1 METSM
6 QKALSRLCNPDA
18 PLAETLSILTGR
30 SVLGRRH
37 ILQCLAAAGLIASS
51 PLRALTCPIIPSETD
66 GPFPADGSNGP
77 NVLTES
83 GILRSD
89 IRTSFGS
96 AGSAVAPGTPV
107 TTILELVDPDNGC
120 ALLARRAVYLW
131 HCDASGAYSMYSPGI
146 TNQNYL
152 RGVQVTDA
160 RGQVTFTSIYPACY
174 GGRWP
179 HMHFEVYA
187 NIAEAISGAKAI
199 KTSQLAMPES
209 TSRAVYAQ
217 TELYPS
223 SGSNFNRSSLAND
236 DVFGDDKGILQIP
249 RVTGSVA
256 SGYVMSLSAGIR
268 LR

>member
-1 METSM
+1 M
-6 QKALSRLCNPDA
+6 KKDFLPLSLADADA
-18 PLAETLSILTGR
+18 PLVETLS
-30 SVLGRRH
+30 VLGECAFRSRRR
-37 ILQCLAAAGLIASS
+37 ILRCVAAAGLIASS

-66 GPFPADGSNGP
+66 GPFPGDGTNGP

-107 TTILELVDPDNGC
+107 TMTLELVDPDNGC

-131 HCDASGAYSMYSPGI
+131 HCDASGGYSMYSPGI

-174 GGRWP
+174 EGRWP

-223 SGSNFNRSSLAND
+223 SASNFNRSSLASD

-249 RVTGSVA
+249 RATGSVA